1 MDEHNPPVMLPNG
14 EVYSQKVH
22 RFIEILFI
30 TSKLISQFRKW
41 QTKIMVS
48 SHVPRR
54 KRISR
59 YQKSLKYIYLNW
71 FPKNKNSKILLSKV

>member
-41 QTKIMVS
+41 QTKIMES
-48 SHVPRR
+48 SHVPPR
-54 KRISR
+54 K
-59 YQKSLKYIYLNW
+59 
-71 FPKNKNSKILLSKV
+71 